1 MSGMTE
7 RIVVVVLVGLVIGEF
22 IWFRNNQPPPF
33 GPCVQLAGTNNEI
46 PVYYRQ
52 GAHRSRHTRRR
63 SVLPR
68 AASRSSCPT
77 ARAASAGALTQTTA

>member
-1 MSGMTE
+1 MLEDVGMSGMTE

-52 GAHRSRHTRRR
+52 GDPSFTTHSSAE
-63 SVLPR
+63 
-68 AASRSSCPT
+68 RSSESRIT
-77 ARAASAGALTQTTA
+77 V